1 MTRLAS
7 DVVGNKKNQSAAS
20 GDAPNG
26 AIALLLRES
35 KVCVVAGPGGVG
47 KTTVSA
53 SIALEMARSGL
64 RVAVVTIDPAKRL
77 ASALGL
83 ESLDNSPRRV
93 EDKRLLKGGVDVKAG
108 GELWAM
114 ALDPKRTFDDLITR
128 LSPDAASLQ
137 QVLDN
142 RIYKELS
149 GAVAGAQEFTAVA
162 KLYELSTEGD
172 YDLIV
177 LDTPP
182 SRNALD
188 FLDAPARLSRF
199 FDGRAMQVVMK
210 PASLGLRIAGS
221 GTGIVMGLLK
231 RVTGVDLFSDL
242 AEFFAAISGMVDGF
256 TERARGVAK
265 LLADDGTVFLIVTT
279 AEDTPLTEAKYLADR
294 LAEDGRPLSALI
306 VNQVRPQPGV
316 KRKSVRAKAVREA
329 LGDDLSNRLASAI
342 DDARD
347 AAEQDRAGL
356 EAITKSLKPVR
367 LAVVER
373 LHGEVHDVAGL
384 ARMAG
389 ELFPDTV

>member
-1 MTRLAS
+1 M
-7 DVVGNKKNQSAAS
+7 VGNKKNQAVGT

-26 AIALLLRES
+26 AIALLLSES

-93 EDKRLLKGGVDVKAG
+93 EDKRLLKGGVKVKTG

-114 ALDPKRTFDDLITR
+114 ALDPKGTFDDLMTQ
-128 LSPDAASLQ
+128 LSPDAASLK

-142 RIYKELS
+142 RIYKEIS

-162 KLYELSTEGD
+162 KLYELSTEGN

-306 VNQVRPQPGV
+306 VNQVRPEPGV

-329 LGDDLSNRLASAI
+329 IGDDLSNRLASAI

-347 AAEQDRAGL
+347 AAEQDRDGL
-356 EAITKSLKPVR
+356 EAITQSLKPIR
-367 LAVVER
+367 LSVVER
-373 LHGEVHDVAGL
+373 LDGEVHDVAGL

-389 ELFPDTV
+389 ELFPETV

>member
-1 MTRLAS
+1 
-7 DVVGNKKNQSAAS
+7 VVGNKNTQSAAS
-20 GDAPNG
+20 GSAPNG
-26 AIALLLRES
+26 AIALLLNES

-93 EDKRLLKGGVDVKAG
+93 EDKRLLKGGVRVKAG

-114 ALDPKRTFDDLITR
+114 ALDPKGTFDDLMTQ
-128 LSPDAASLQ
+128 LSPDAASLK

-142 RIYKELS
+142 RIYKEIS

-162 KLYELSTEGD
+162 KLYELSTEGN

-221 GTGIVMGLLK
+221 GTGMVMGLLK

-306 VNQVRPQPGV
+306 VNQVRPEPGV

-347 AAEQDRAGL
+347 AAEQDRDGL

-389 ELFPDTV
+389 ELFPETV